1 MPPALYPRSIQ
12 VARLLKGL
20 DDLGYRTTVVTPRLA
35 DLPETDLMD
44 HMLRNLYAGYYT
56 LMPVDLSQRDLE
68 PGNSWKFWWRRM
80 TMRDLD
86 DDEIWAE
93 RAAMA
98 TKAAAVADGCDA
110 LITFAQPWR
119 DHLAGLALRRWRKKT
134 PWIAHFSDPWVDSPY
149 TADLPPAIHKTE
161 QQREAAVIRQADV
174 VVFTNEYAA
183 DLVMRKYPARYRRKS
198 RVVPHAMDTDLIGL
212 IGPPRAS
219 RKPGSPLRLIYVG
232 QLFRGRRTPDT
243 LFEALSSIHKQVP
256 LDGRVEVEFVGEGSG
271 RAEAQAQAKAFGLD
285 RVVRFRMRVP
295 YLESLEAMAGA
306 DVLVL
311 IDAPADINVFLPSKL
326 ADYLM
331 VGKPVLAITPVVGP
345 SADMVRA
352 FGYPVVSPGDQKAL
366 VGALRNLMDDKSS
379 SPMIP
384 LQHRLEAR
392 RLDVRA
398 VAAMFGDVI
407 EQAIEKKKSGKMAL

>member
-1 MPPALYPRSIQ
+1 M
-12 VARLLKGL
+12 
-20 DDLGYRTTVVTPRLA
+20 
-35 DLPETDLMD
+35 
-44 HMLRNLYAGYYT
+44 
-56 LMPVDLSQRDLE
+56 
-68 PGNSWKFWWRRM
+68 
-80 TMRDLD
+80 
-86 DDEIWAE
+86 
-93 RAAMA
+93 
-98 TKAAAVADGCDA
+98 
-110 LITFAQPWR
+110 
-119 DHLAGLALRRWRKKT
+119 
-134 PWIAHFSDPWVDSPY
+134 
-149 TADLPPAIHKTE
+149 
-161 QQREAAVIRQADV
+161 
-174 VVFTNEYAA
+174 
-183 DLVMRKYPARYRRKS
+183 
-198 RVVPHAMDTDLIGL
+198 
-212 IGPPRAS
+212 
-219 RKPGSPLRLIYVG
+219 
-232 QLFRGRRTPDT
+232 
-243 LFEALSSIHKQVP
+243 P